1 MGPTTQQAGL
11 PNPHPAFFA
20 PFKTINAIM
29 KFFAVFALF
38 VLGFA
43 LVFGQSVSP
52 STSPAA
58 ASASPSNSPI
68 AASPA
73 ASASASPVAVI
84 VNPSISPIIVA
95 SNAPIYYPVI
105 YTYDTSAASGPAPFK
120 FF

>member
-1 MGPTTQQAGL
+1 MGPTTQQTGL

-20 PFKTINAIM
+20 PFK
-29 KFFAVFALF
+29 KHHHEVLRRLCSF

>member
-1 MGPTTQQAGL
+1 MGNHQQHSKPTTKVHSTL
-11 PNPHPAFFA
+11 FT
-20 PFKTINAIM
+20 PFKPTNM

-73 ASASASPVAVI
+73 ASASASPVAII

>member
-1 MGPTTQQAGL
+1 MGIHQQHSKPATQPYTPPSSL
-11 PNPHPAFFA
+11 PLTNN
-20 PFKTINAIM
+20 TNM
-29 KFFAVFALF
+29 KFFAIFALF

-58 ASASPSNSPI
+58 ASASPSNSPT

-73 ASASASPVAVI
+73 ASASASPVI